1 MQIVNI
7 EEAKNNLLQLIE
19 TALSGEEVFISQ
31 SDNLS
36 IQLVP
41 RTIKKRQ
48 RKFGSA
54 KGLITMSADFDQPL
68 KDFKDYIQR
77 EWEKTSD

>member
-1 MQIVNI
+1 MQIVSL
-7 EEAKNNLLQLIE
+7 EEAKNNLLKLIE

-41 RTIKKRQ
+41 RVMKKRQ

-54 KGLITMSADFDQPL
+54 KGLISMSVDFDQPL
-68 KDFKDYIQR
+68 EDFKDYI
-77 EWEKTSD
+77 

>member
-1 MQIVNI
+1 MQIVSL
-7 EEAKNNLLQLIE
+7 EEAKNNLLKLIE

-41 RTIKKRQ
+41 HVMKKRQ

-54 KGLITMSADFDQPL
+54 KGLISISTDFDQPL
-68 KDFKDYIQR
+68 EDFKDYI
-77 EWEKTSD
+77 